1 MSEDFQSAHPSP
13 LDRERQVL
21 IVEDDD
27 QLAEL
32 LSFWIDEHSLA
43 TNTITVSTTL
53 EEATEDL
60 GKLGSLDLV
69 LLDRRLPE
77 GMGDEL
83 LATITAEFDPI
94 VLMITGVQPTEG
106 LIRLPITDYL
116 VKPVDEG
123 ELVERIAL
131 LEKLDAAGV
140 LAEYTEARKAAL
152 LEHHLDDPSSSPL
165 FRRFASR
172 WDYDRLE
179 VAITETDD
187 YVYELYLGDGDTVSV
202 SIVGHLTTSPTE
214 LVDGGSLTH
223 VGDVIPTGDWY
234 AWVDAPS
241 GGDLSIPD
249 SGYAVCEF
257 VDDTPETLIE
267 PIDGRPPGD
276 VARSLE
282 SAYR

>member
-1 MSEDFQSAHPSP
+1 MSQDLESSQAAP

-32 LSFWIDEHSLA
+32 LSFWINEHSLVD
-43 TNTITVSTTL
+43 NTITVSTTV
-53 EEATEDL
+53 EAAMEDL
-60 GKLGSLDLV
+60 GALGSLDLV
-69 LLDRRLPE
+69 LLDRRLPQ

-83 LATITAEFDPI
+83 LSTITAEFDPI
-94 VLMITGVQPTEG
+94 VLMITGIQPTES

-116 VKPVDEG
+116 VKPIDEA

-131 LEKLDAAGV
+131 LEKLRAAGV

-152 LEHHLDDPSSSPL
+152 LEYHLDDPTSSPL

-179 VAITETDD
+179 VAVSDTDG
-187 YVYELYLGDGDTVSV
+187 YVYELYLGDEVGV
-202 SIVGHLTTSPTE
+202 SISIIGALASNPTE
-214 LVDGGSLTH
+214 LAEVGSIRH
-223 VGDVIPTGDWY
+223 VGDVIPTGDSY
-234 AWVDAPS
+234 AWVGAAAAEA
-241 GGDLSIPD
+241 LSVPD
-249 SGYAVCEF
+249 TGYAICEF

-267 PIDGRPPGD
+267 PLDRRPPES
-276 VARSLE
+276 VTRSLE
-282 SAYR
+282 SAYQ